1 MRLFWDSL
9 GGDKLLSLDQW
20 TPLQCLP
27 PSVLPLSQP
36 NLQATIIMSLVPIAS
51 GLCYPLAFK
60 MEVGLVTSG
69 FPQSS
74 QLFGGGYG
82 S

>member
-1 MRLFWDSL
+1 MLVCTVGPMRLFWDSL

-51 GLCYPLAFK
+51 GPASA
-60 MEVGLVTSG
+60 TH
-69 FPQSS
+69 
-74 QLFGGGYG
+74 
-82 S
+82 